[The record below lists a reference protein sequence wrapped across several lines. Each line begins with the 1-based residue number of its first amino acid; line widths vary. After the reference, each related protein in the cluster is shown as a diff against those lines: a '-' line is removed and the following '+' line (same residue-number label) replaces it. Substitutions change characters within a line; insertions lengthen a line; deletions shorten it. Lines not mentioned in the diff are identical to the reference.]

1 MKGLSTKRPRLRLDP
16 KAYRNLCRKVL
27 KRDQW
32 RCQLCGR
39 IGELQVHHIRMR
51 SKLGDDIE
59 VNLITLC
66 ARCHCLVHGRRA
78 RKAPTC

>member
-1 MKGLSTKRPRLRLDP
+1 MKRLGPKRPRLRLDRES
-16 KAYRNLCRKVL
+16 YRDLRHKIL
-27 KRDQW
+27 QRDGW

-39 IGELQVHHIRMR
+39 IGELQVHHIRLR

-66 ARCHCLVHGRRA
+66 PRCHGLVHRHRARRA
-78 RKAPTC
+78 VTC